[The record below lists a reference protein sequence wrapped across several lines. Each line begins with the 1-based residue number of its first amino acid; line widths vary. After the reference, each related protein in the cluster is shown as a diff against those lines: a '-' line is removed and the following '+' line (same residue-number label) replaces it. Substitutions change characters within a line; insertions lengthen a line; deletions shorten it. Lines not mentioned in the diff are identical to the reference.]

1 MEDKDLEV
9 KEEEKN
15 LADIKPEKKSSTLY
29 FINLIILVA
38 VIAFFVLGLVFRIAS
53 LHFRVIYHLEGG
65 TIPTFF
71 NISEIFLVLALLSSI
86 GLGVYNFIM
95 VFIEKARV
103 DKRRNT
109 IYVITA
115 IAVLTV
121 LVLILNLL

>member
-1 MEDKDLEV
+1 MEEKDLEV
-9 KEEEKN
+9 KEDKN
-15 LADIKPEKKSSTLY
+15 VVDTKPDRKSTTLY

-38 VIAFFVLGLVFRIAS
+38 VIAFSVLGLVFRIAS
-53 LHFRVIYHLEGG
+53 LHFRVVYNLEGG
-65 TIPTFF
+65 TISTFF
-71 NISEIFLVLALLSSI
+71 SISEIFLILALLSSI

-95 VFIEKARV
+95 VFVEKTRE

-115 IAVLTV
+115 IAVLTL

>member
-1 MEDKDLEV
+1 MEEKDLEV
-9 KEEEKN
+9 KEDKN
-15 LADIKPEKKSSTLY
+15 VVDTKPDRKSTTLY

-38 VIAFFVLGLVFRIAS
+38 VIAFSVLGLVFRIAS

-65 TIPTFF
+65 TISTFF
-71 NISEIFLVLALLSSI
+71 SISEIFLILALLSSI

-95 VFIEKARV
+95 VFVEKTRE

-115 IAVLTV
+115 IAVLTL

>member
-1 MEDKDLEV
+1 MEEKDLEI
-9 KEEEKN
+9 KEDKN
-15 LADIKPEKKSSTLY
+15 VVDPKPDRKSTTLY

-38 VIAFFVLGLVFRIAS
+38 VIAFSVLGLVFRIAS

-65 TIPTFF
+65 TISTFF
-71 NISEIFLVLALLSSI
+71 SISEIFLILALLSSI

-95 VFIEKARV
+95 VFVEKTRE

-115 IAVLTV
+115 IAVLTL